1 MWGSAVRHSPI
12 ILPVEQLSWLT
23 GKLWGLSKKLSD
35 LGKESNKAKILL
47 Q

>member
-1 MWGSAVRHSPI
+1 MMRKLLRHNA
-12 ILPVEQLSWLT
+12 LCPVTIGLT
-23 GKLWGLSKKLSD
+23 GKAWGLSKKLSD